1 MIVITGATGFI
12 GSNILSSLNELGRD
26 DIILCDSENKNSNL
40 KNIKNRKFS
49 EFIEPTKL
57 MYYLNKNKN
66 IQTIIHM
73 GANSSTIENNYK
85 LMYRQNTRFSKDL
98 WKWSKD
104 NNVRFIYAS
113 SAAIYGDGSS
123 GFSDS
128 DSLNNYEPLN
138 VYAWTKYFFDRYVTN
153 QAHLNHTPPQW
164 VGLRFFNV
172 YGPNEYHKGTMQSVL
187 KHAFNQHNSDGEVKL
202 FKSYNKDYRHG
213 QQMRDFIYIKD
224 CVSIILWFLK
234 SPEVSGIF
242 NCGTGKA
249 RSFNDLILAMYY
261 ALNRKPII
269 KYIEMPENLINQYQ
283 YFTQANMLKI
293 KRLGY
298 KNNFYSLEDGVSDYV
313 NNYLLTDKPYR

>member
-1 MIVITGATGFI
+1 MIVITGAAGFI
-12 GSNILSSLNELGRD
+12 GSNILSSLNELGRE
-26 DIILCDSENKNSNL
+26 DIILCDSKNKKSSL
-40 KNIKNRKFS
+40 KNIQKRKFS
-49 EFIEPTKL
+49 EFIEPNKL
-57 MYYLNKNKN
+57 IYYLNKNKN

-73 GANSSTIENNYK
+73 GANSSTIEKNYK

-98 WKWSKD
+98 WKWSKE

-128 DSLNNYEPLN
+128 NSINNYKPLN

-153 QAHLNHTPPQW
+153 QAYSNHTPPQW

-187 KHAFNQHNSDGEVKL
+187 KHAFNQYNSDGEVKL
-202 FKSYNKDYRHG
+202 FKSCNKDYRHG

-224 CVSIILWFLK
+224 CVSIILWLLK

-249 RSFNDLILAMYY
+249 RSFNDLIMAMYS

-283 YFTQANMLKI
+283 YFTQADMIKI
-293 KRLGY
+293 KKSGY

-313 NNYLLTDKPYR
+313 NNYLLTDNPYR

>member
-1 MIVITGATGFI
+1 MIVITGAAGFI

-40 KNIKNRKFS
+40 NNIKKRKFS
-49 EFIEPTKL
+49 EFIEPHKL
-57 MYYLNKNKN
+57 IYYLNKNKN

-73 GANSSTIENNYK
+73 GANSSTIEKNYK

-98 WKWSKD
+98 WQWSKD

-128 DSLNNYEPLN
+128 KSIKNYKPLN

-153 QAHLNHTPPQW
+153 QVHLKNTPPQW

-187 KHAFNQHNSDGEVKL
+187 KHAFNQHNSDGKVKL
-202 FKSYNKDYRHG
+202 FKSCNKDYRHG

-224 CVSIILWFLK
+224 CVSIILWLLE

-249 RSFNDLILAMYY
+249 RSFKDLIMAMYS
-261 ALNRKPII
+261 ALKREPII
-269 KYIEMPENLINQYQ
+269 KYIEMPENLVNQYQ
-283 YFTQANMLKI
+283 YFTQADMIKI
-293 KRLGY
+293 KNSGY

-313 NNYLLTDKPYR
+313 NNYLLTDNPYR

>member
-104 NNVRFIYAS
+104 NNVRFSHKQGTLKVENI
-113 SAAIYGDGSS
+113 
-123 GFSDS
+123 
-128 DSLNNYEPLN
+128 
-138 VYAWTKYFFDRYVTN
+138 
-153 QAHLNHTPPQW
+153 PP
-164 VGLRFFNV
+164 
-172 YGPNEYHKGTMQSVL
+172 K
-187 KHAFNQHNSDGEVKL
+187 
-202 FKSYNKDYRHG
+202 
-213 QQMRDFIYIKD
+213 
-224 CVSIILWFLK
+224 
-234 SPEVSGIF
+234 
-242 NCGTGKA
+242 
-249 RSFNDLILAMYY
+249 
-261 ALNRKPII
+261 
-269 KYIEMPENLINQYQ
+269 
-283 YFTQANMLKI
+283 
-293 KRLGY
+293 
-298 KNNFYSLEDGVSDYV
+298 
-313 NNYLLTDKPYR
+313 